1 MHDFRP
7 GPQVQP
13 QVAKPNDR
21 ASGKSSKSRPSR
33 KSSSTK
39 QEKKGRSDSSK
50 EIRETAKKIKSDGPE
65 IEEKVDS
72 EVKKLLSRPIEK
84 DGKQRIKSI
93 DKIIKDDSDSEDD
106 STDLFSTLFKF
117 EGRPSLVS
125 IAEQE
130 VERNKVPSLV
140 KKSLKNAKKEIET
153 AEKLAQGGIPDDDE
167 VIDQLLS
174 SQADADIIKSLARQL
189 KGDYKKQDAE
199 SFADK
204 IVESGADIDL
214 IQQLVTKIKAEQGT
228 ADDDNIDSVIEK
240 GAEIKVKKDIVVN
253 NILLKSS

>member
-7 GPQVQP
+7 GPQIQP

-65 IEEKVDS
+65 IEKKVDS

-84 DGKQRIKSI
+84 DVKSKTI

-153 AEKLAQGGIPDDDE
+153 AEKLAQGGISDDDE
-167 VIDQLLS
+167 VVDQLLR
-174 SQADADIIKSLARQL
+174 SQADQDIIKALARQL

-253 NILLKSS
+253 NLLLKSS

>member
-7 GPQVQP
+7 GPQIQP

-50 EIRETAKKIKSDGPE
+50 EIRETAKKIKSDGPK
-65 IEEKVDS
+65 IEKKVDS
-72 EVKKLLSRPIEK
+72 EVIKLLSRPIEK
-84 DGKQRIKSI
+84 DVKSKTI
-93 DKIIKDDSDSEDD
+93 DKIIINDSDSEDD

-153 AEKLAQGGIPDDDE
+153 AEKLAQGGISDDDE
-167 VIDQLLS
+167 VLDHLLG
-174 SQADADIIKSLARQL
+174 SQADQDIIKALARQL

-214 IQQLVTKIKAEQGT
+214 IQQLVTKIKAQQGT
-228 ADDDNIDSVIEK
+228 ADDDNIDTVIEK

-253 NILLKSS
+253 NLLLRSS

>member
-7 GPQVQP
+7 GPQIQP

-50 EIRETAKKIKSDGPE
+50 EIRETAKKIKSDGPK
-65 IEEKVDS
+65 IEKKVDS
-72 EVKKLLSRPIEK
+72 EVIKLLSRPIEK
-84 DGKQRIKSI
+84 DVKSKTI
-93 DKIIKDDSDSEDD
+93 DKIIINDSDSEDD

-153 AEKLAQGGIPDDDE
+153 AEKLAQGGLSDDDE
-167 VIDQLLS
+167 VVDQLLG
-174 SQADADIIKSLARQL
+174 SQAD
-189 KGDYKKQDAE
+189 
-199 SFADK
+199 
-204 IVESGADIDL
+204 
-214 IQQLVTKIKAEQGT
+214 
-228 ADDDNIDSVIEK
+228 
-240 GAEIKVKKDIVVN
+240 
-253 NILLKSS
+253 